1 MFWFLVII
9 YLYYSFRRKHFWV
22 FVTSEKKIKTR
33 KNLAQQ
39 IEEKRE
45 KGKNYFSSSIIFCL
59 ISKIEKTERGNKQS
73 QEYKKSKILKRGE
86 KIKNE
91 KKGERIFF
99 FRGRLIFVQ
108 IFKIFFFIK

>member
-1 MFWFLVII
+1 M
-9 YLYYSFRRKHFWV
+9 K
-22 FVTSEKKIKTR
+22 KTR

-45 KGKNYFSSSIIFCL
+45 KGKNYFLPQLFCL

-99 FRGRLIFVQ
+99 RGRLIFVQ